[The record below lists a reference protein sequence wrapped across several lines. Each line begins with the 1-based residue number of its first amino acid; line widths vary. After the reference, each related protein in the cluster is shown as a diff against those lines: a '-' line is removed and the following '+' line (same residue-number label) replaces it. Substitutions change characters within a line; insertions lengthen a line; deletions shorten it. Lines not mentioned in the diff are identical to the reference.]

1 MPGPTHPRR
10 GGPAVARPIVAC
22 VTLVAL
28 AGGCSE
34 PESPFRMWDM
44 RIGMPFTEL
53 DSISLHD
60 QQARFT
66 CARSLLGYRTCSVP
80 LRGSPGRMDALV
92 DSTGRVVEL
101 TFRTGV
107 TTLASNITMDG
118 GRSYDMLMGLINE
131 SMRLTSE
138 WSEVTD
144 SDTVFSPEVGWTETW
159 LEGRWKAQAVWQ
171 GTGQP
176 NILSIADTEEAHAHA
191 LAVARAEAGG
201 GLPGGAGPGR
211 ETLEPVLGELRRLV
225 EAQRVYRERT
235 GGHADALSALHFIP
249 REDVVV
255 EIGAARTAGWWA
267 RGWSGEG
274 TECLVW
280 DGVPPPRPGG
290 FEGQEGE
297 PVCP

>member
-1 MPGPTHPRR
+1 MT
-10 GGPAVARPIVAC
+10 RPILLCFA
-22 VTLVAL
+22 LVAL
-28 AGGCSE
+28 AAGCSE

-44 RIGMPFTEL
+44 RVGMPFTEL

-101 TFRTGV
+101 TFQTGV
-107 TTLASNITMDG
+107 GHLISNVQMDG
-118 GRSYDMLMGLINE
+118 GRSYDMLMGLYNR
-131 SMRLTSE
+131 SQRLASE
-138 WSEVTD
+138 WRAVTE
-144 SDTVFSPEVGWTETW
+144 SDTVFSREVGWTETW
-159 LEGRWKAQAVWQ
+159 LEGRWRAQAVWQ

-176 NILSIADTEEAHAHA
+176 SVLSIADVEKAHEHA
-191 LAVARAEAGG
+191 LALATSESGG
-201 GLPGGAGPGR
+201 GAAQPAGAPADGP
-211 ETLEPVLGELRRLV
+211 LAPVLGELRRLA

-235 GGHADALSALHFIP
+235 GEHADALSALHFIP
-249 REDVVV
+249 RQGIAM
-255 EIGAARTAGWWA
+255 EIGAARPAGWWA
-267 RGWSGEG
+267 RGWSEDG